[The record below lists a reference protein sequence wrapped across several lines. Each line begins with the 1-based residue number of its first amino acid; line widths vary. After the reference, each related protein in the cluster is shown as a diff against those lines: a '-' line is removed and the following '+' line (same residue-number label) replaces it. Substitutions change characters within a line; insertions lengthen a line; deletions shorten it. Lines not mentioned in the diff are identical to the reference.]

1 MLPWGVVWVTGS
13 NKGIGFAIVK
23 ALCSKFDGDV
33 FLTARNEE
41 RGKSAVEKLKAEGL
55 NPKFYLLDIE
65 DIESIKSLAAF
76 IKSEYGG
83 LDVLVNNAAIAYKMA
98 DTAPFAEQAE
108 NTTKI
113 NFFATY
119 NVCQHLF
126 PLLKPHARVVNVS
139 SSAGQLS
146 FIPDK
151 NLQQKFLS
159 ESLTEEQLCDLMQQ
173 FVSDTKAGVH
183 EKNGWGNRA
192 YCVSKIGIN
201 ALTFIQHRKFLEDSR
216 PDIVVNAV
224 HPGYVDTDMSSHK
237 GVLTPEQ
244 GAEAPVYLA
253 LLPPNVETPRGEFV
267 WNDKTVRSWIGEA

>member
-1 MLPWGVVWVTGS
+1 MAKRVAIVTGS

-55 NPKFYLLDIE
+55 NPKFHLLDIE
-65 DIESIKSLAAF
+65 DIDSIKSLAAF

-113 NFFATY
+113 NFL
-119 NVCQHLF
+119 QHTI
-126 PLLKPHARVVNVS
+126 VVNMS

-146 FIPDK
+146 YIPDK

-159 ESLTEEQLCDLMQQ
+159 ESLTEEQLCDLMKQ
-173 FVSDTKAGVH
+173 FILKMEQIVIHVGGCCTWGVQCNCSRQTELRTAVSWK
-183 EKNGWGNRA
+183 
-192 YCVSKIGIN
+192 
-201 ALTFIQHRKFLEDSR
+201 
-216 PDIVVNAV
+216 V
-224 HPGYVDTDMSSHK
+224 HPGYVDTDMTSHK

-267 WNDKTVRSWIGEA
+267 WNDKTVKSWIGAA